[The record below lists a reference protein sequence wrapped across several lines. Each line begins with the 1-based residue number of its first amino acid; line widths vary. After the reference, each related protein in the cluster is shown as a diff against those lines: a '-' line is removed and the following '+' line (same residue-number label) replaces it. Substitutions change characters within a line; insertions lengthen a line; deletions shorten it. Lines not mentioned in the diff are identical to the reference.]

1 MQDLLR
7 FQLYV
12 SVELATQIKDL
23 TRFTRLWDFWWKLL
37 IIFYMRESCLLVT
50 YKLKTNKRT
59 NLLIKI
65 FLSYYFPFYFYFL
78 FHLSL
83 FPFSF
88 SSFFFFFYNRF
99 GFIWFHLEFNFNINN
114 YFLCC
119 CCILF
124 FPQNISFLRKNITN
138 SKNITNLRFI
148 SIRIFKKP
156 VSIQLT

>member
-1 MQDLLR
+1 
-7 FQLYV
+7 
-12 SVELATQIKDL
+12 
-23 TRFTRLWDFWWKLL
+23 
-37 IIFYMRESCLLVT
+37 MRESCLLVT